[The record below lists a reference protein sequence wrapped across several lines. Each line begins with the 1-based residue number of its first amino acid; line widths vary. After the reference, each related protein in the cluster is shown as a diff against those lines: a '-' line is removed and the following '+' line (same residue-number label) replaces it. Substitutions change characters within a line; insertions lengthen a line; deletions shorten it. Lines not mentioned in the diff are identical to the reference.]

1 MRIRYAA
8 LLAALLTLVGCS
20 DVVVNPLSPEET
32 RRQVVDV
39 SRQLVSDLGGEVTD
53 AQFGYDSCGVNGTP
67 PFQGHASFG
76 LWMPGADRTREVTAE
91 SVVTRLRQRGWDVDP
106 NFHTHAMA
114 FKRDG
119 LKVKVWVIPPL
130 RPDESRTSHLSV
142 DVYSECRDT
151 FDHRTDRTAFTA
163 TDIKAEL
170 AR

>member
-1 MRIRYAA
+1 LRIRYAA

-91 SVVTRLRQRGWDVDP
+91 SVVTHTPTRAAAIRASYSLTMPIAAFGPVEATMATMSPRRQKKAVVPPPDRLIRAVAASTP
-106 NFHTHAMA
+106 AP
-114 FKRDG
+114 
-119 LKVKVWVIPPL
+119 VPPT
-130 RPDESRTSHLSV
+130 R
-142 DVYSECRDT
+142 
-151 FDHRTDRTAFTA
+151 
-163 TDIKAEL
+163 
-170 AR
+170 